1 MLHKLPNH
9 RCDLPVIGMSS
20 SEGKKAEK
28 FWDYC
33 FLFTIIIFVLLGLS
47 FAASFPAAG
56 LGRSLKLKNGR
67 KKWHLW
73 YMITSLLSVISQMPL
88 VLYFW
93 GPVTDGLIEGKTKA
107 YKWILAGP
115 RQYPVTDLTVLRSLR
130 MAITQIL
137 LFPLWLAVIHF
148 HTTRTWNAFKGFT

>member
-1 MLHKLPNH
+1 MWLTSH
-9 RCDLPVIGMSS
+9 RYVFIWREKSW
-20 SEGKKAEK
+20 K

-115 RQYPVTDLTVLRSLR
+115 RQYPVTDRSQ
-130 MAITQIL
+130 AVSCHW
-137 LFPLWLAVIHF
+137 PLVTENGHYTNPAVSPLAGSNTFSYNSHMECF
-148 HTTRTWNAFKGFT
+148 